1 MNPTIKALQER
12 IDFLEA
18 QNKSL
23 LQELSLYNHDLLY
36 INGFK
41 ILHYK
46 NKEEEE
52 FCEGLIISHE
62 SGKIIASFSEM
73 LGSLT
78 IFTCD

>member
-23 LQELSLYNHDLLY
+23 LQELSLYNHNLLY

-41 ILHYK
+41 ILPYK
-46 NKEEEE
+46 NNEEE
-52 FCEGLIISHE
+52 CEGLVISHE
-62 SGKIIASFSEM
+62 SGKTIANFTEIV
-73 LGSLT
+73 GSIT